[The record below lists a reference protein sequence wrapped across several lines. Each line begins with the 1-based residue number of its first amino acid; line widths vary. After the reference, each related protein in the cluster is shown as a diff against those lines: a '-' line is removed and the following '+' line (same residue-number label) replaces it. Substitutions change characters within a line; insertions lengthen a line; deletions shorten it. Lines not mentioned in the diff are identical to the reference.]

1 MITEFIDYVDSFY
14 GTNDPL
20 YPMMSQETKQPLNKM
35 DIERATQN
43 YLVMCQDE
51 TNKFCTWGDGDSL
64 DRERVRDIEMDAR
77 DVMEQI
83 HMAESR
89 HMQMGALV
97 SYQLQ
102 YPDMTIRD
110 FFTMASEEIREQE
123 EELGY
128 YE

>member
-1 MITEFIDYVDSFY
+1 
-14 GTNDPL
+14 
-20 YPMMSQETKQPLNKM
+20 MSYFDNLTLTKL
-35 DIERATQN
+35 
-43 YLVMCQDE
+43 
-51 TNKFCTWGDGDSL
+51 
-64 DRERVRDIEMDAR
+64 EMDAR

-83 HMAESR
+83 QMAESR

-97 SYQLQ
+97 SYMLQ

-110 FFTMASEEIREQE
+110 FFAMASQEIREEE